1 MTDPVFFR
9 PVRGIAL
16 QEVAALAGVPLPEG
30 VDPSRIILGVAPL
43 ESAGPDELSYMDNAR
58 YVAQLGATRAGVV
71 LVADRYAPRVGAGS
85 VAIVCKDPHRA
96 YARVLAEL
104 FPDAMRPGSFFGAS
118 GVAPGAIVHP
128 DARIEQGAVID
139 PGAVIGAGAE
149 VGRGTV
155 IGATSVV
162 GPGVRIGRDCSIAP
176 GVVLQHALL
185 GNRVI
190 IHPGAR
196 VGQDGFGFAMGVSH
210 LKLPQ
215 IGRVI
220 IQDDVEIGANT
231 TVDRGAT
238 RDTMIGEGTKI
249 DNLVQ
254 IAHNVV
260 IGRHC
265 VIVSQVG
272 IAGSSTIEDYVVIGG
287 QVGVIGHVRV
297 GAGSQIAATSN
308 VNSDVPPGSIWG
320 GTPARPVKEWFREI
334 AALKKLASRDRN
346 K

>member
-16 QEVAALAGVPLPEG
+16 QEVAALAGAPIPEG
-30 VDPSRIILGVAPL
+30 IDPSRMVLDVAPL
-43 ESAGPDELSYMDNAR
+43 ESAGPDDLSYMDNAR

-71 LVADRYAPRVGAGS
+71 LVAERYAARVGAGS
-85 VAIVCKDPHRA
+85 VALVCKDPHRA
-96 YARVLAEL
+96 YAGVLAALYPE
-104 FPDAMRPGSFFGAS
+104 AMRPGSFFGAS
-118 GVAPGAIVHP
+118 GVAPGAFVHP
-128 DARIEQGAVID
+128 EARIEQGAIID

-149 VGRGTV
+149 VGRGSV

-162 GPGVRIGRDCSIAP
+162 GPGVRIGRDCSVAP
-176 GVVLQHALL
+176 GVVIQHALL

-190 IHPGAR
+190 IHPGVR
-196 VGQDGFGFAMGVSH
+196 IGQDGFGFAMGASH

-272 IAGSSTIEDYVVIGG
+272 IAGSATIEDYVVIGG